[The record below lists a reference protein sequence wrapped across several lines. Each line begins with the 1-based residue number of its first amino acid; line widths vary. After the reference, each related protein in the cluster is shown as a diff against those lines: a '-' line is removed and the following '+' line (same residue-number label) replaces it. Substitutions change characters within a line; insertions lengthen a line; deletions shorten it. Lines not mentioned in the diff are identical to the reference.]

1 MVAELAFPNNQR
13 LPADRREP
21 RLIFSVA
28 LPVRFQLWKPEIEPG
43 LWKPRELAGRIIMTM
58 PETPVNE
65 NDLSSLSKD

>member
-1 MVAELAFPNNQR
+1 LAFPNNQR

-21 RLIFSVA
+21 RLILFVA
-28 LPVRFQLWKPEIEPG
+28 SPVRFQLWKPEIEPG
-43 LWKPRELAGRIIMTM
+43 LRKPRELAGRIIMTM